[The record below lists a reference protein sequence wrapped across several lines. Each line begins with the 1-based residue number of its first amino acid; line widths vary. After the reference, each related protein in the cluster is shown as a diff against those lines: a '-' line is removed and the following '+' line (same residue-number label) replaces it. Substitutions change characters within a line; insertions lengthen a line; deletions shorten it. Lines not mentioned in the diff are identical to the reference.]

1 MENTLEMV
9 RLWMRDLHQCADELL
24 QIRAGML
31 RHRTELNEAWV
42 SDEIEEINDMT
53 DALNRRV
60 RYIAEELCGVGQD
73 IIKAYEELE
82 EEERLEQKKV
92 V

>member
-1 MENTLEMV
+1 MERTLEMV
-9 RLWMRDLHQCADELL
+9 MVQVQDLKQCADELL
-24 QIRAGML
+24 RIRTGML
-31 RHRTELNEAWV
+31 RHKMELNEAWV
-42 SDEIEEINDMT
+42 SDEIEEINDMI
-53 DALNRRV
+53 DSLNRRA